1 MHLEDDNLHIPE
13 PDPFFEKRVWA
24 KVSSEIEADR
34 RRKWRWVWLMVPAA
48 LAVAFFVGRFTKEP
62 DGVTAIA
69 YLPPKQML
77 QAATVD
83 HLERSKA
90 VLIETANG
98 APQSSQL
105 RAEELL
111 STNRLLRRSAKDSG
125 DLLTAELLEELERI
139 LLEVAHSSET
149 INPGEATALRA
160 RIREQGLL
168 FRVRL
173 LEQNQK
179 QNTELA
185 EE

>member
-1 MHLEDDNLHIPE
+1 MHLDDDKLVIPE

-24 KVSSEIEADR
+24 KVSAGIEADR
-34 RRKWRWVWLMVPAA
+34 RRKWRWAWMLVPAA
-48 LAVAFFVGRFTKEP
+48 LALAFFIGRVTKAP

-90 VLIETANG
+90 VLIETSNG
-98 APQSSQL
+98 TPQSSQA

-111 STNRLLRRSAKDSG
+111 STNRLLRRSAQNAG
-125 DLLTAELLEELERI
+125 DLMTAELLEELERI

-149 INPGEATALRA
+149 MNPDEATALRA

-179 QNTELA
+179 QTTELA